1 MINPMH
7 ILIDGIDGAGKSS
20 LCNAVRGIL
29 ESKPEFGVLPITQ
42 IHQPDA
48 RHLHGR
54 AHSKD
59 VTHLER
65 VLHFLANRRQQV
77 EALPK
82 VVGPHVVLCDRG
94 APATWVYDKVY
105 GFEPYARKVT
115 EQMIGLCNRGIEP
128 FIFVWLDTLP
138 QEAHARLQKR
148 GEKETLLQLQ
158 ELRYGFQLFMDRNPF
173 GWKWLTTMPSQ
184 GSLSDMANEIVKLV
198 EPQLK
203 LEAESCKIHSAQSI
217 S

>member
-1 MINPMH
+1 MH
-7 ILIDGIDGAGKSS
+7 ILVDGIDGAGKSS

-29 ESKPEFGVLPITQ
+29 ESKPEFGTLPITQ

-105 GFEPYARKVT
+105 GFDPHARKVT
-115 EQMIGLCNRGIEP
+115 EQMIALCNRGIEP
-128 FIFVWLDTLP
+128 YVFVWLDTAP
-138 QEAHARLQKR
+138 QEAYARLQKR
-148 GEKETLLQLQ
+148 GEQETLLQLQ

-173 GWKWLTTMPSQ
+173 GWKWLTTLPNR
-184 GSLSDMANEIVKLV
+184 GSLGDMANEIVKLV

-203 LEAESCKIHSAQSI
+203 LEVESCKTHSAQSI